1 MFYCCLLLMSFLPYK
16 TGFGSCEDTHDFS
29 TCQSFTFR
37 FANMLHYRKKSGK
50 SNASYGQHHI
60 IHQPSKLWFLFL
72 NIRLLSVCFLSSCF
86 LTTDLQ
92 LRSMRLVF
100 TLIVNNAS
108 FIIHGMRM
116 MKRQKNLSR
125 KIFLFLFGM
134 VESNNFGNGKCQT
147 KLQENVGFCCFFFF
161 LLLTPVWM
169 LLSLKLSLFVE
180 DIVDDFELWALG

>member
-50 SNASYGQHHI
+50 NNASYGQHHI

-72 NIRLLSVCFLSSCF
+72 NIRLLSVCLLSSCF

-125 KIFLFLFGM
+125 KIFFSFLEWWRATILVM
-134 VESNNFGNGKCQT
+134 
-147 KLQENVGFCCFFFF
+147 ENVKPNYKRMLVSAVFFFF
-161 LLLTPVWM
+161 CFWLLFGCC
-169 LLSLKLSLFVE
+169 SLWSWVY
-180 DIVDDFELWALG
+180 LWKIL

>member
-1 MFYCCLLLMSFLPYK
+1 
-16 TGFGSCEDTHDFS
+16 
-29 TCQSFTFR
+29 
-37 FANMLHYRKKSGK
+37 MLHYRKKSGK

-72 NIRLLSVCFLSSCF
+72 NIRLLSVCLLSSCF

-116 MKRQKNLSR
+116 MKRQK
-125 KIFLFLFGM
+125 IFLGKFSFSFLEWWRATILVM
-134 VESNNFGNGKCQT
+134 
-147 KLQENVGFCCFFFF
+147 ENVKSNYKRMLVSGVFFFFF